1 MGFPKPIFYFSGR
14 GQTMSKRQQVET
26 AVESTAAPTIAALG
40 LEIVE
45 VSLSGPAR
53 EPTLRLTIDRPGGG
67 VTVDELQAAST
78 AVETALDVAEV
89 LPGRY
94 RLEVSS
100 PGIDRPWK
108 RIDDFRRHAGERAS
122 IKTFA
127 PLADGSRH
135 LVGRV
140 TAVEGDIIHFAPD
153 TGAPVAVAF
162 SNIASARPEIDWAAL
177 LRGRKRSP
185 GGAQGDQP

>member
-1 MGFPKPIFYFSGR
+1 
-14 GQTMSKRQQVET
+14 MSKRQQVEE
-26 AVESTAAPTIAALG
+26 AVERIAAPTLAGLG
-40 LEIVE
+40 LEFVE
-45 VSLSGPAR
+45 VALAGPAR
-53 EPTLRLTIDRPGGG
+53 EPTLRLTVDRPGGG
-67 VTVDELQAAST
+67 VTVDELQTAST
-78 AVETALDVAEV
+78 AIETALEVAEV
-89 LPGRY
+89 VSGRY

-108 RIDDFRRHAGERAS
+108 RLDDFRRHVGERAS

-140 TAVEGDIIHFAPD
+140 VAVEDDVIHFAPD
-153 TGAPVAVAF
+153 AGTPVAVAF
-162 SNIASARPEIDWAAL
+162 SNIAGARPQIDWAAL

>member
-1 MGFPKPIFYFSGR
+1 
-14 GQTMSKRQQVET
+14 MSKRQQVEA
-26 AVESTAAPTIAALG
+26 AVEGIAGPTLAALG

-53 EPTLRLTIDRPGGG
+53 EPTLRLTVDRAGGG

-78 AVETALDVAEV
+78 SVETALDVAEV
-89 LPGRY
+89 LAGRY

-108 RIDDFRRHAGERAS
+108 RLEDFRRHAGERAS
-122 IKTFA
+122 VKTFA
-127 PLADGSRH
+127 PLENGSRH
-135 LVGRV
+135 FVGRV
-140 TAVEGDIIHFAPD
+140 TAVEGDLIHFAPD

-162 SNIASARPEIDWAAL
+162 SNVASARPEIDWASL
-177 LRGRKRSP
+177 LRGRKRTP

>member
-1 MGFPKPIFYFSGR
+1 
-14 GQTMSKRQQVET
+14 MSKRQQVE
-26 AVESTAAPTIAALG
+26 ADVERLAAPALAALG

-45 VSLSGPAR
+45 VALSGPAR
-53 EPTLRLTIDRPGGG
+53 EPTLRLTVDRPGGG

-78 AVETALDVAEV
+78 ALETALEVAE
-89 LPGRY
+89 LMSGRH

-108 RIDDFRRHAGERAS
+108 RLEDFSRHLGERAA

-127 PLADGSRH
+127 PLADGARH

-140 TAVEGDIIHFAPD
+140 VAVDDGVIHFAPD
-153 TGAPVAVAF
+153 AGAPVDVAF

-185 GGAQGDQP
+185 GGAQGEQP

>member
-1 MGFPKPIFYFSGR
+1 
-14 GQTMSKRQQVET
+14 MSKRQQVEA
-26 AVESTAAPTIAALG
+26 AVESTAAPTLAALG

-53 EPTLRLTIDRPGGG
+53 EPTLRLTVDRPGGG

-78 AVETALDVAEV
+78 AIETALDVAEV

-108 RIDDFRRHAGERAS
+108 RLEDFRRHAGERAS

-140 TAVEGDIIHFAPD
+140 IAVEDGVIHFAPD

-177 LRGRKRSP
+177 LRGRKRAP

>member
-1 MGFPKPIFYFSGR
+1 
-14 GQTMSKRQQVET
+14 MSKRQQVE
-26 AVESTAAPTIAALG
+26 AVVERTAAPTLAALG
-40 LEIVE
+40 LEVVE

-53 EPTLRLTIDRPGGG
+53 EPTLRLTVDRPGGG

-78 AVETALDVAEV
+78 AIEIALDVAEV

-100 PGIDRPWK
+100 PGLDRPWK
-108 RIDDFRRHAGERAS
+108 RLEDFRRHAGERVR

-127 PLADGSRH
+127 PLADGSRQFT
-135 LVGRV
+135 GRV
-140 TAVEGDIIHFAPD
+140 LAVEDGVIHFAPD
-153 TGAPVAVAF
+153 TGTPVVVAF

-177 LRGRKRSP
+177 LRGRKRTP

>member
-1 MGFPKPIFYFSGR
+1 
-14 GQTMSKRQQVET
+14 MSKRQQVE
-26 AVESTAAPTIAALG
+26 AVVESTAAPALAALG

-45 VSLSGPAR
+45 VALTGPAR
-53 EPTLRLTIDRPGGG
+53 EPTLRLSVDRPGGG

-78 AVETALDVAEV
+78 AVETALDVAEA

-108 RIDDFRRHAGERAS
+108 RLEDFRRHAGERAS

-127 PLADGSRH
+127 PLPDGGRH
-135 LVGRV
+135 FTGRV
-140 TAVEGDIIHFAPD
+140 IAVEDGFIHFAPD
-153 TGAPVAVAF
+153 SGTPVVVAF

-177 LRGRKRSP
+177 LRGGKRTS
-185 GGAQGDQP
+185 GGAQGGQP

>member
-1 MGFPKPIFYFSGR
+1 
-14 GQTMSKRQQVET
+14 MSKRQQVET
-26 AVESTAAPTIAALG
+26 VVENIAAPALTALG
-40 LEIVE
+40 LEVVE
-45 VSLSGPAR
+45 VTLSGPAR
-53 EPTLRLTIDRPGGG
+53 EPTLRLMVDRPGGG

-78 AVETALDVAEV
+78 AIETALDVAEV
-89 LPGRY
+89 LSSRY

-108 RIDDFRRHAGERAS
+108 RLEDFRRHAGDRAS

-135 LVGRV
+135 LTGRV
-140 TAVEGDIIHFAPD
+140 LAVEDAVVHFAPD
-153 TGAPVAVAF
+153 TGTPVAVAF

-177 LRGRKRSP
+177 LRGGKRTP
-185 GGAQGDQP
+185 GGAQGEQP

>member
-1 MGFPKPIFYFSGR
+1 
-14 GQTMSKRQQVET
+14 MSRRQQVE
-26 AVESTAAPTIAALG
+26 AVVESAAGPTLAALG

-45 VSLSGPAR
+45 VSLAGPAR
-53 EPTLRLTIDRPGGG
+53 EPTLRLTVDRPGGG

-78 AVETALDVAEV
+78 AMETALDVAEV

-100 PGIDRPWK
+100 PGVDRPWK
-108 RIDDFRRHAGERAS
+108 RLEDFRRHAGERAS

-127 PLADGSRH
+127 PLADGSRQF
-135 LVGRV
+135 VGRV
-140 TAVEGDIIHFAPD
+140 TAVEDDVIHFAPD

-177 LRGRKRSP
+177 LRGRKRTP

>member
-1 MGFPKPIFYFSGR
+1 
-14 GQTMSKRQQVET
+14 MSKRQQVE
-26 AVESTAAPTIAALG
+26 AVVENTAAPTLAALG
-40 LEIVE
+40 LEVIE

-53 EPTLRLTIDRPGGG
+53 EPILRLTVDRPGGG

-89 LPGRY
+89 LTGRY

-108 RIDDFRRHAGERAS
+108 RLEDFRRHAGERAV

-127 PLADGSRH
+127 PLADGSRRLAGH
-135 LVGRV
+135 VL
-140 TAVEGDIIHFAPD
+140 AVEDGLVHFAPD
-153 TGAPVAVAF
+153 GGAPVAVAF

-177 LRGRKRSP
+177 LRGRKRAP
-185 GGAQGDQP
+185 DGAQGEQP

>member
-1 MGFPKPIFYFSGR
+1 
-14 GQTMSKRQQVET
+14 MSKRQQVEAT
-26 AVESTAAPTIAALG
+26 VESIAVPCLTALG
-40 LEIVE
+40 LEVVE
-45 VSLSGPAR
+45 VSLTGPAR
-53 EPTLRLTIDRPGGG
+53 EPTLRLTVDRRGGG
-67 VTVDELQAAST
+67 VTVDELQAASV

-108 RIDDFRRHAGERAS
+108 RLDDFRRHVGERAS

-127 PLADGSRH
+127 PLEDGSRH

-140 TAVEGDIIHFAPD
+140 IAVEDGVIHVAPD

-162 SNIASARPEIDWAAL
+162 SNIASARPEIDWASL
-177 LRGRKRSP
+177 LRGRKRAH
-185 GGAQGDQP
+185 GGTQGDQP

>member
-1 MGFPKPIFYFSGR
+1 
-14 GQTMSKRQQVET
+14 MSKRQQVE
-26 AVESTAAPTIAALG
+26 ALVESTAAPILATLG
-40 LEIVE
+40 LEIFGVA
-45 VSLSGPAR
+45 LSGPAR
-53 EPTLRLTIDRPGGG
+53 EPILRLSVDHPDGG
-67 VTVDELQAAST
+67 VTVDELQEAS
-78 AVETALDVAEV
+78 AVIETALDVAEV
-89 LPGRY
+89 LSGRY

-108 RIDDFRRHAGERAS
+108 RLEDFSRHTGSRAL

-127 PLADGSRH
+127 PLANGSRH

-140 TAVEGDIIHFAPD
+140 VAVEDEVVHVAPD
-153 TGAPVAVAF
+153 AGPPVAVAF

-177 LRGRKRSP
+177 LRGRKRTP

>member
-1 MGFPKPIFYFSGR
+1 
-14 GQTMSKRQQVET
+14 MSKRQQVEA
-26 AVESTAAPTIAALG
+26 AVEGTAAPTLAALG

-45 VSLSGPAR
+45 VSLTGPAR
-53 EPTLRLTIDRPGGG
+53 EPTLRLTVDRAGGG

-78 AVETALDVAEV
+78 AIETALDVAEV
-89 LPGRY
+89 LAGRY

-108 RIDDFRRHAGERAS
+108 RLEDFRRHAGERAAV
-122 IKTFA
+122 KTFA

-135 LVGRV
+135 FVGRV
-140 TAVEGDIIHFAPD
+140 TAVDGEVVHFATD
-153 TGAPVAVAF
+153 AGNPVAVAF

-177 LRGRKRSP
+177 LRGRKRTP

>member
-1 MGFPKPIFYFSGR
+1 
-14 GQTMSKRQQVET
+14 MSVRKQAE
-26 AVESTAAPTIAALG
+26 AAAESTAGPILAALG

-45 VSLSGPAR
+45 VAITGPGR
-53 EPTLRLTIDRPGGG
+53 SPILRLTVDRPGGG

-78 AVETALDVAEV
+78 AVETALEIADV

-94 RLEVSS
+94 SLELSS

-108 RIDDFRRHAGERAS
+108 RLEDFRRHAGQRVA
-122 IKTFA
+122 IKTVT
-127 PLADGSRH
+127 PLADGRRR

-140 TAVEGDIIHFAPD
+140 TAVEGAVIRIAADAGD
-153 TGAPVAVAF
+153 PVSIDF

-177 LRGRKRSP
+177 LRGRKPAP
-185 GGAQGDQP
+185 GGAQGEQP

>member
-1 MGFPKPIFYFSGR
+1 
-14 GQTMSKRQQVET
+14 MSKRQQVE
-26 AVESTAAPTIAALG
+26 ADVESIAAPTLAALE

-45 VSLSGPAR
+45 VALTGPAR
-53 EPTLRLTIDRPGGG
+53 EPTLRLSVDRPGGG

-78 AVETALDVAEV
+78 AIETALEVAEV
-89 LPGRY
+89 LSGRY

-108 RIDDFRRHAGERAS
+108 RLDDFRRHVGERAGV
-122 IKTFA
+122 KTFA
-127 PLADGSRH
+127 PLPDGSRH
-135 LVGRV
+135 FVGRV
-140 TAVEGDIIHFAPD
+140 VAVEDGVVHFAPD
-153 TGAPVAVAF
+153 AGAPVAVAF

-177 LRGRKRSP
+177 LRGRKRTP

>member
-1 MGFPKPIFYFSGR
+1 
-14 GQTMSKRQQVET
+14 MSKRQQVE
-26 AVESTAAPTIAALG
+26 AVVESIAAPTLAALG

-45 VSLSGPAR
+45 VSLAGPAR
-53 EPTLRLTIDRPGGG
+53 EPTLRLTVDCPGVG
-67 VTVDELQAAST
+67 VTVDQLQAAST
-78 AVETALDVAEV
+78 AIETALDVAEV
-89 LPGRY
+89 PSGRY

-100 PGIDRPWK
+100 PGLDRPWK
-108 RIDDFRRHAGERAS
+108 RLEDFRRHAGERAS

-140 TAVEGDIIHFAPD
+140 TSVEDGVVHFASD
-153 TGAPVAVAF
+153 TGTPVAVAF

-177 LRGRKRSP
+177 LRGRTRAP

>member
-1 MGFPKPIFYFSGR
+1 
-14 GQTMSKRQQVET
+14 MSKRQQIE
-26 AVESTAAPTIAALG
+26 ALVESTAAPTLAALG

-45 VSLSGPAR
+45 VSFSGPSR
-53 EPTLRLTIDRPGGG
+53 EPILRLTVDRAGGG

-78 AVETALDVAEV
+78 AIETALDVAEA
-89 LPGRY
+89 LSGRY

-108 RIDDFRRHAGERAS
+108 RLEDFIRHAGERAT

-135 LVGRV
+135 IVGRV
-140 TAVEGDIIHFAPD
+140 VSVENGVIHFAPD
-153 TGAPVAVAF
+153 TGKPVDVAF
-162 SNIASARPEIDWAAL
+162 SNIASARPDIDWAAL
-177 LRGRKRSP
+177 LRGRERPP
-185 GGAQGDQP
+185 GGAQGDPP

>member
-1 MGFPKPIFYFSGR
+1 
-14 GQTMSKRQQVET
+14 
-26 AVESTAAPTIAALG
+26 
-40 LEIVE
+40 VE
-45 VSLSGPAR
+45 VTLSGPSR
-53 EPTLRLTIDRPGGG
+53 EPILRLTVDRAGGG

-89 LPGRY
+89 LTGRY

-108 RIDDFRRHAGERAS
+108 RLEDFVRHAGERAS

-135 LVGRV
+135 FVGRV
-140 TAVEGDIIHFAPD
+140 TAVEGDVVHFAPD
-153 TGAPVAVAF
+153 TGAPVAVAH

-177 LRGRKRSP
+177 LRGGKRTP
-185 GGAQGDQP
+185 GGAQGGQP